1 MSSNLP
7 IPLPPDEEDRLSAL
21 RAAEILDTEPEEAFE
36 RVVDL
41 ACSVFN
47 VPIAIVSMVDRD
59 RQWFKAARGLSV
71 RETARDIAFCSY
83 TILNDGICL
92 VPDATQDSRFQNNP
106 LVTDLPSIR
115 FYAGAPVHS
124 EGGFRI
130 GTLCVVDTKPRHDF
144 GPVQQA
150 QLSAMAAI
158 IADEFKLRQS
168 GAKLRR
174 LAEEAAAARLAA
186 ESDTATKS
194 EFLATMSHEIRTP
207 MNGIIG
213 MTDLLIDS
221 GLTDLQGH
229 YASTLKSAANHLLG
243 LISDVLDF
251 SKLEAGALQLES
263 VATDLGALVSET
275 VALMA
280 PLVREK
286 KIVIGAVIAPEVPK
300 SVLCDPARLRQILLN
315 IAGNAVKFTE
325 KGGVII
331 EVGVVGGGS
340 SGPQRLRFSV
350 RDTGIGINPDD
361 LPRLFNRFSQVDG
374 SISRRFG
381 GTGLGLSICDRLVS
395 LLGGNLA
402 VLSTPGVGSDF
413 HFEIPLKLDP
423 NGASVAPVRF
433 DPGTHVLL
441 MQSNPVAREIL
452 SRHVEN
458 LGGTALTDLSPA
470 VIGAWGR
477 RGLSAIIV
485 DDATGGGEHSVLA
498 SLPQGAMKPLVVL
511 ATQLQWPPSG
521 YEAILQQ
528 PLTQRAVSH
537 ALQKF
542 ISNGPLES
550 VDSAGDLSRRPA
562 DTVTSQRSLAPLRVL
577 LADDNETNQEVAA
590 AILDRMGHS
599 VTVVENGVD
608 AVSEVATGMFDLVL
622 MDMMMPGVDGL
633 AATRAIRRLNG
644 AQSGTYIIAVTANA
658 SVEDRNKCLA
668 AGMDD
673 HMAKPIT
680 VERLGN
686 VLDRYMSRRSGRPS
700 SNRH

>member
-1 MSSNLP
+1 MSSNLATP
-7 IPLPPDEEDRLSAL
+7 IPPDEEDRLSAL
-21 RAAEILDTEPEEAFE
+21 SAAEVLDTEPEEAFE
-36 RVVDL
+36 RIVDL
-41 ACSVFN
+41 ACSIFN

-71 RETARDIAFCSY
+71 RETDRDIAFCSY
-83 TILNDGICL
+83 TILNDGVCL
-92 VPDATQDSRFQNNP
+92 VPDATQDSRFRNNP
-106 LVTDLPSIR
+106 LVTNLPSIR

-130 GTLCVVDTKPRHDF
+130 GTLCIVDTHPRHDF

-158 IADEFKLRQS
+158 VADELKLRQRS
-168 GAKLRR
+168 AELRR
-174 LAEEAAAARLAA
+174 LAAEAAAARVAA

-229 YASTLKSAANHLLG
+229 YASTLKSAANHLLD

-251 SKLEAGALQLES
+251 SKLEAVALELES
-263 VATDLGALVSET
+263 VPTDLGALVSET

-280 PLVREK
+280 PLVRDK
-286 KIVIGAVIAPEVPK
+286 KIVIGAVLEPEVPK
-300 SVLCDPARLRQILLN
+300 SILCDPARLRQILLN

-325 KGGVII
+325 RGGVII
-331 EVGVVGGGS
+331 NVSIVDGIKDA
-340 SGPQRLRFSV
+340 PQRLRFSV
-350 RDTGIGINPDD
+350 RDTGIGINSDD

-374 SISRRFG
+374 SIARRFG

-402 VLSTPGVGSDF
+402 VSSTAGVGSDF
-413 HFEIPLKLDP
+413 HFEIPLKRDP
-423 NGASVAPVRF
+423 AAISVVRASF
-433 DPGTHVLL
+433 EPGTHVLL
-441 MQSNPVAREIL
+441 MQSNPVASEIL
-452 SRHVEN
+452 RRHVAN
-458 LGGTALTDLSPA
+458 LGGIAVTELSPA
-470 VIGAWGR
+470 VISASGQG
-477 RGLSAIIV
+477 GLGAIIV
-485 DDATGGGEHSVLA
+485 DDTTGGGEDRVLA
-498 SLPQGAMKPLVVL
+498 SLPPGARKPLVIL
-511 ATQLQWPPSG
+511 ETQLQWPPSG
-521 YEAILQQ
+521 YDAILQQ

-542 ISNGPLES
+542 IINDPSASAHALED
-550 VDSAGDLSRRPA
+550 VAPRLSYA
-562 DTVTSQRSLAPLRVL
+562 VATQRALEPLRVL

-590 AILDRMGHS
+590 AFLDRMGHS

-608 AVSEVATGMFDLVL
+608 AISEVATGMFDLVL

-680 VERLGN
+680 LERLGN
-686 VLDRYMSRRSGRPS
+686 VLDRYISRRTGRPS